1 MSAPAADWGL
11 RMDVLDQRLR
21 PIANRPV
28 DITDPDWLG
37 KLQSVP
43 PAVDRA
49 GVRDECETL
58 LGELVA
64 AYERG
69 DEDVRQAVRRLLRE
83 SPSFAWA
90 ATPPSDSST
99 PSGLKTH
106 LIHFSMLDQG
116 RDPRDAQMSLD
127 GILEAAR
134 RAGTPTRDVL
144 EQVAAMSNGEPVYPN
159 WPSTSEML
167 LRARERARP
176 PDTP

>member
-49 GVRDECETL
+49 GVREECETL